1 MLDPATMVL
10 LGKLKNL
17 AKQAGTNIDLVRMNA
32 DKRYA
37 ERVLE
42 ELGHSSD
49 DPELVLIVIQ
59 LMNLF
64 GMIKVPALQAKD
76 EEANGK
82 SRYVGSLR

>member
-10 LGKLKNL
+10 LGKLKIL

-37 ERVLE
+37 ERMLE

-49 DPELVLIVIQ
+49 DPELVLVVIK
-59 LMNLF
+59 LMNRYGMF
-64 GMIKVPALQAKD
+64 GAPIEMSKAD
-76 EEANGK
+76 K
-82 SRYVGSLR
+82 SAASHR